1 MRILQLNV
9 WHGRVH
15 GALTDYLSQNSLDVI
30 CLQEVV
36 WLGEEDKDKVHNGF
50 FATLDEIK
58 ACTGMQYD
66 SRSYNW
72 RVDSF
77 LGHKLYQGIAILSRK
92 KIVDEDIRLVCDGS
106 TELKSWDNYFD
117 HRYMAQRVTLEDGL
131 NIVNYHGY
139 WQKQPL
145 GNEDTVKAMKN
156 VVSMIKETSGPLVM
170 CGDLNII
177 HDAPAMRELDFLHDL
192 TEENSIDNTLSGLKF
207 GGKVACDHILINDLV
222 NVHGFEVVDRIVSDH
237 KGLIAELDY

>member
-9 WHGRVH
+9 WQGRVQ
-15 GALTDYLSQNSLDVI
+15 GALLDYLSQNEFDVI
-30 CLQEVV
+30 CMQEAV
-36 WLGEEDKDKVHNGF
+36 WLEENKDRVHDGF
-50 FATLDEIK
+50 FATVDEIK
-58 ACTGMQYD
+58 ECTGMKYD
-66 SRSYNW
+66 SRCYNW

-77 LGHKLYQGIAILSRK
+77 LGHKMYQGNVILSRK
-92 KIVDEDIRLVCDGS
+92 KIVDEKIELVCDGT
-106 TELKSWDNYFD
+106 TELRSWNDFFD

-145 GNEDTVKAMKN
+145 GNEETVRVMKN
-156 VVSMIKETSGPLVM
+156 VVSMIKEVSGPLVM

-192 TEENSIDNTLSGLKF
+192 TEENGIDNTLSGLKF
-207 GGKVACDHILINDLV
+207 GGKVACDHILTDDNIRVLDFKL
-222 NVHGFEVVDRIVSDH
+222 EEKIVSDH
-237 KGLIAELDY
+237 KGLIAEIEY